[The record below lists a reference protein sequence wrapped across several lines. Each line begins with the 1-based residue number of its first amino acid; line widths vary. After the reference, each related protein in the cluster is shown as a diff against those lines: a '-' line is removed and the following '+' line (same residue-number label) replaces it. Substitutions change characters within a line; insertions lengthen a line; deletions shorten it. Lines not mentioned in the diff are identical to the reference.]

1 MFLHDAVQRWFWYF
15 WFFQM
20 FRSMLYLAQKPPRQ
34 KSLTSQSKAYC
45 QKYCS
50 ILASKASDPR
60 RILCRACVLGDLC
73 LSGQK
78 DNQWWLWATAD
89 WLNHSDLHSNWSG
102 TLQTRLQKQ
111 SKNRLHSPLCGFAAA
126 EEGAQSPWSGYREQA
141 LLRMCPV
148 LSWASWRCAQG
159 VGKKISNIGED

>member
-1 MFLHDAVQRWFWYF
+1 
-15 WFFQM
+15 
-20 FRSMLYLAQKPPRQ
+20 MLYLEQKPPRQ

-60 RILCRACVLGDLC
+60 QILSRACVLGDLC

-111 SKNRLHSPLCGFAAA
+111 SNTCLHSPLCGSAAA
-126 EEGAQSPWSGYREQA
+126 EEQGELIKMMWWYRIKPSLPITEETLKPLTPPKGVNTYLQSI
-141 LLRMCPV
+141 LCDL
-148 LSWASWRCAQG
+148 
-159 VGKKISNIGED
+159 